1 MKGNY
6 NLSYKDADLEF
17 PNMLPSG
24 LESILEGIRIR
35 DNKLQI
41 VFKKTSRREEISTE
55 ILKDFKKFKDN
66 LREKLF
72 ENRIANTGWIVF
84 FFDVIN
90 KNSSKFLPIGNQISE
105 KEKKKK
111 NNIYTYK
118 ITRDNKLYESII
130 IGENPYF
137 LTIENDEILLMD
149 EIDVDEDIVIK
160 PNNMGYYPYLPYT
173 FENRIEIE
181 KYAKLIQDGRIKIDS
196 LFERIRKEISKFVV
210 QSSHVL
216 DYITGLIIFS
226 YFQDLFGTVPYT
238 FFVSDN
244 GNGKTVIGNF
254 FEMLAYRTVN
264 MTDPTPANIFRILG
278 TLEAGQFTLF
288 IDEAEGI
295 DNNRTMMSIL
305 KTGYEKGKKVQR
317 INQNEVQQHFHTY
330 GIKLMAAERL
340 PNENIAK
347 GVLDRT
353 FIISNY
359 KGKPDLEIK
368 EIKNVRNSKN
378 DKIRKFLE
386 QIRKILLVYRL
397 INFQKPIANI
407 ETGLQGR
414 NKEICKP
421 MLQLFFSSNSQERI
435 EAALE
440 ALLNDKQKRKENSL
454 DKILLECILEL
465 VVQHSDGKIPFIEIW
480 EELKSKLSGTS
491 LVFREHEMET
501 EAFGT
506 ISKRSISQSLRNKFG
521 AKYPEKRNANAVIL
535 VFEDIDKI
543 KQYFTDYSQKEIKI
557 KCTRLENESSESSEY
572 DLEKVF

>member
-244 GNGKTVIGNF
+244 GN
-254 FEMLAYRTVN
+254 
-264 MTDPTPANIFRILG
+264 
-278 TLEAGQFTLF
+278 
-288 IDEAEGI
+288 
-295 DNNRTMMSIL
+295 
-305 KTGYEKGKKVQR
+305 
-317 INQNEVQQHFHTY
+317 
-330 GIKLMAAERL
+330 
-340 PNENIAK
+340 
-347 GVLDRT
+347 LD
-353 FIISNY
+353 SNW
-359 KGKPDLEIK
+359 
-368 EIKNVRNSKN
+368 
-378 DKIRKFLE
+378 KFL
-386 QIRKILLVYRL
+386 
-397 INFQKPIANI
+397 
-407 ETGLQGR
+407 
-414 NKEICKP
+414 
-421 MLQLFFSSNSQERI
+421 
-435 EAALE
+435 
-440 ALLNDKQKRKENSL
+440 
-454 DKILLECILEL
+454 
-465 VVQHSDGKIPFIEIW
+465 
-480 EELKSKLSGTS
+480 
-491 LVFREHEMET
+491 
-501 EAFGT
+501 
-506 ISKRSISQSLRNKFG
+506 
-521 AKYPEKRNANAVIL
+521 
-535 VFEDIDKI
+535 
-543 KQYFTDYSQKEIKI
+543 
-557 KCTRLENESSESSEY
+557 
-572 DLEKVF
+572 